1 MAVAAL
7 EAESASPR
15 APAPAPVVDHHDSE
29 RWTPSHNPWA
39 VALTVTL
46 ATFMEVLDTS
56 IANVALPHM
65 AGSLGASQEEAT
77 WVLTSYLVSSAIVL
91 PISGWLSNRFGRK
104 RFYMTCVALFT
115 ICSMLCGFA
124 NTLPLLIVA
133 RILQGAGGGGL
144 APSEQAILA
153 DTFPVEKRGQAFALY
168 GMAVVVAPAIG
179 PTLGGWITDNFNW
192 HWIFFINLPVGL
204 LSLYLS
210 NRMVE
215 DPPALIARKAASK
228 HLKVD
233 FIGLGLVALGVG
245 FLEFT
250 LDKGQEK
257 DWFGDPMIR
266 FCAISAVCLLIFFA
280 FWEWNHQDPIVDLKL
295 LKNRNFGTAVFL
307 QLILGMVLFGST
319 VLIPQYLQV
328 LLGFTAERAGM
339 VLSPA
344 GFLMMFMMFAAGK
357 SLSTGIDPRL
367 IVCLGYI
374 ATAVGLYNLTRLD
387 LTSSY
392 AFVTE
397 LRMLQVIGL
406 AFIFIPISTLNYVG
420 VPPSKSNQISS
431 LSNFARNLGG
441 SAGTALLT
449 TYLARNAQVR
459 QATLAANVIPGSVP
473 YTLFTDRVKHMLM
486 NNGMPAN
493 QASQLAMGQ
502 AYSGMLRQASMLSY
516 QNAFAILSFV
526 ILVLSPLPFIMR
538 LPPKRAKV
546 DPEAMGGH

>member
-1 MAVAAL
+1 MAEPLVF
-7 EAESASPR
+7 
-15 APAPAPVVDHHDSE
+15 DHLDWKPH
-29 RWTPSHNPWA
+29 HNPWA

-91 PISGWLSNRFGRK
+91 PISGWLANRIGRK
-104 RFYMTCVALFT
+104 RFYMSCVAMFT
-115 ICSMLCGFA
+115 ACSLLCGFA
-124 NTLPLLIVA
+124 NTLPLLIIA
-133 RILQGAGGGGL
+133 RILQGLGGGGL

-153 DTFPVEKRGQAFALY
+153 DTFPIEKRGQAFALY

-179 PTLGGWITDNFNW
+179 PTLGGWITDNYNW

-215 DPPALIARKAASK
+215 DPPFLKVRKEQAK
-228 HLKVD
+228 HLKID
-233 FIGLGLVALGVG
+233 FMGLGLVALGVG

-250 LDKGQEK
+250 LDKGQER

-266 FCAISAVCLLIFFA
+266 LTAILAVGLLIFFA
-280 FWEWNHQDPIVDLKL
+280 VWEWNHPDPIVDLKL

-328 LLGFTAERAGM
+328 LLGYTAERAGM

-344 GFLMMFMMFAAGK
+344 AFMMMFVMFIAGRTVGK
-357 SLSTGIDPRL
+357 MDPRL
-367 IVCLGYI
+367 MVCIAYVVTALGI
-374 ATAVGLYNLTRLD
+374 FNLTRLD
-387 LTSSY
+387 LTTSFAS
-392 AFVTE
+392 VTE
-397 LRMLQVIGL
+397 WRMLQMIALPFV
-406 AFIFIPISTLNYVG
+406 FIPISTLNYVG
-420 VPPSKSNQISS
+420 VPATKTNQISS

-449 TYLARNAQVR
+449 TYIARSAQVH
-459 QATLAANVIPGSVP
+459 QVALAANVVPGSVA
-473 YTLFTDRVKHMLM
+473 YNLFTGRVKEMLIKG
-486 NNGMPAN
+486 GMAPDT
-493 QASQLAMGQ
+493 ASHAAVGE
-502 AYSGMLRQASMLSY
+502 AYRIMLRQASMLSY
-516 QNAFAILSFV
+516 KNVFAILS
-526 ILVLSPLPFIMR
+526 LVVVLLSPLPFLMR
-538 LPPKRAKV
+538 LPTKRQAPP
-546 DPEAMGGH
+546 PEDIAAH